1 MGVVSSKLL
10 THTIII
16 DDNGALGQ
24 LSDCIGVFGTK
35 LAFCFQILGTILKVT
50 GTF

>member
-10 THTIII
+10 THSIVI
-16 DDNGALGQ
+16 DANGALGQ
-24 LSDCIGVFGTK
+24 LSDCIGVFGTI
-35 LAFCFQILGTILKVT
+35 LAFFFQIWGTILKVT